1 MELSMQEKIFLTI
14 PQTAAVSNFPE
25 FFIRQLQKQQK
36 LPCIYAGRKC
46 LVNYPQFIAML
57 DNASR
62 EAVQE

>member
-1 MELSMQEKIFLTI
+1 MTEKIFLTI

-46 LVNYPQFIAML
+46 LVNDPQFIAML
-57 DNASR
+57 DKESR
-62 EAVQE
+62 EAVQI